1 MMDGGMGLWML
12 LWALIAAAALTL
24 AVVGGGWVVKEL
36 TGRSGGPPALRDR
49 PDARQDAERPSA
61 LEQAQERYVRG
72 EIDHAEFERLL
83 DNLLRADQHSTDDR

>member
-12 LWALIAAAALTL
+12 LWALIAAAAVTL
-24 AVVGGGWVVKEL
+24 AVVGGVWVVRGL
-36 TGRSGGPPALRDR
+36 TGRSDGPPVLGDR
-49 PDARQDAERPSA
+49 PEAGQSAEQPSA

-83 DNLLRADQHSTDDR
+83 DNVLRADQRSTDDR